1 MCCKMTCCC
10 MLVMGEL
17 LSLQGAFSVA
27 AKAKVPVVPVTLL
40 GTGKLMPNGQE
51 GRMYGGRVRM
61 IVHPPI
67 QPGSADDMMAAAR
80 QAIASPLPPGAV
92 A

>member
-1 MCCKMTCCC
+1 
-10 MLVMGEL
+10 
-17 LSLQGAFSVA
+17 VA

-51 GRMYGGRVRM
+51 GKMYGGSVRM
-61 IVHPPI
+61 VVHPPVA
-67 QPGSADDMMAAAR
+67 PGNADDMMAAAR
-80 QAIASPLPPGAV
+80 QAIASSLPPGAV

>member
-1 MCCKMTCCC
+1 M
-10 MLVMGEL
+10 
-17 LSLQGAFSVA
+17 QGAFSVA

-51 GRMYGGRVRM
+51 SKMYGGSVRM
-61 IVHPPI
+61 VVHPPI
-67 QPGSADDMMAAAR
+67 TPGNPDEMMAATR
-80 QAIASPLPPGAV
+80 QAIVSSLPPGAV